1 MYLKVQGFG
10 RGGVQYG
17 QGKEPHGWPTESY
30 SWNSFKGTARGC
42 SMQMAEEI
50 ISAMLSAQD
59 TKPEDLID
67 DGSGTDSDE
76 DDVEILMTQ
85 RNARPHQTSR
95 KRPKKVTF

>member
-67 DGSGTDSDE
+67 DGSIRDGVKNDSFL
-76 DDVEILMTQ
+76 V
-85 RNARPHQTSR
+85 
-95 KRPKKVTF
+95 

>member
-67 DGSGTDSDE
+67 DGSGTDSEGLFLTPLDRE
-76 DDVEILMTQ
+76 SE
-85 RNARPHQTSR
+85 
-95 KRPKKVTF
+95 